1 MLAAMTETRAR
12 YDNSRARRRS
22 SRPCAGS
29 GEAAGFPG
37 CEAVRMNAEQLAGF
51 ERHIEYWDE
60 QSGVAWVC
68 ETTVEHER
76 PGFRLAVLAHRIG
89 QARGAPIVSY
99 GTTRL
104 EDHRRTGQRQVMEPD
119 QAVFLD
125 AARAA
130 ALRSPVLV
138 EAGDG
143 PDVALEVDH
152 TTDVRRRK
160 LAVYEAWRV
169 PEVWME
175 VPNESTRRRPGL
187 TIYALDACS
196 GRYREAGVSE
206 VLLGWTAGE
215 IHQALNE
222 PAISA
227 ATWATVLRVGRAMG
241 ERDGTKPTDDPL
253 HGPLLRQAQRQATQ
267 QATRQAVERIFARRG
282 IAYAPSRFAD
292 GSLLAAHSAD
302 ALVDA
307 ALACDSE
314 ADFLAALAAAPESQP
329 KRGPA

>member
-1 MLAAMTETRAR
+1 MTETRAR
-12 YDNSRARRRS
+12 YEV
-22 SRPCAGS
+22 SRPRRLPGRPGS

-37 CEAVRMNAEQLAGF
+37 CEAVPMSAQQLADF
-51 ERHIEYWDE
+51 DRHIEYWDE
-60 QSGVAWVC
+60 QSGVAWMVR

-76 PGFRLAVLAHRIG
+76 PGFRLAVLVHRIG

-104 EDHRRTGQRQVMEPD
+104 EDHTRPGDHRVMEPD

-130 ALRSPVLV
+130 ALRSPVLM

-152 TTDVRRRK
+152 TTDVRGRK
-160 LAVYEAWRV
+160 LGIYEGWRV

-175 VPNESTRRRPGL
+175 VPNESVRRHPGL
-187 TIYALDACS
+187 TIYALDART
-196 GRYREAGVSE
+196 GRYREAEASE
-206 VLLGWTAGE
+206 VLLGWTTAE

-227 ATWATVLRVGRAMG
+227 DTWAAVLRVGRAMG
-241 ERDGTKPTDDPL
+241 ERDGTEPTDDPL
-253 HGPLLRQAQRQATQ
+253 HGPLLQRAQA
-267 QATRQAVERIFARRG
+267 QATRQALERIFARRH
-282 IAYAPSRFAD
+282 IACSPSLFAD
-292 GSLLAAHSAD
+292 GSLLANHSAV
-302 ALVDA
+302 ALIDA

-314 ADFLAALAAAPESQP
+314 AEFLATLTSPTAP
-329 KRGPA
+329 R

>member
-1 MLAAMTETRAR
+1 MLAPMTETRAR
-12 YDNSRARRRS
+12 YGVSRPRRRP
-22 SRPCAGS
+22 SRPRPGG

-37 CEAVRMNAEQLAGF
+37 CEAVRMSAQQLADF
-51 ERHIEYWDE
+51 DRHIEYWDE
-60 QSGVAWVC
+60 QSGVAWMVR

-76 PGFRLAVLAHRIG
+76 PGFRLAVLVHRIG

-104 EDHRRTGQRQVMEPD
+104 EDHTRPGDHRVMEPD

-130 ALRSPVLV
+130 ALRSPVLM

-160 LAVYEAWRV
+160 LGIYEGWRV

-175 VPNESTRRRPGL
+175 VPNESVRRRAGL
-187 TIYALDACS
+187 TIYALDACA
-196 GRYREAGVSE
+196 GRYREADASE
-206 VLLGWTAGE
+206 VLLGWTTAE

-227 ATWATVLRVGRAMG
+227 ETWAAVLRVGRAMG
-241 ERDGTKPTDDPL
+241 ERDGTEPTDDPL
-253 HGPLLRQAQRQATQ
+253 HGPLLQRAQA
-267 QATRQAVERIFARRG
+267 QATRQALERIFTRRG
-282 IAYAPSRFAD
+282 IACSPRLFAD
-292 GSLLAAHSAD
+292 GSLLANHSAV
-302 ALVDA
+302 ALIDA
-307 ALACDSE
+307 ALACTSE
-314 ADFLAALAAAPESQP
+314 ADFLATLASPTKS
-329 KRGPA
+329 R